1 MGASCRVTVH
11 SVSCNTLRD
20 AQIWRILPHM
30 ALAAWGFSC
39 FQRENA
45 FRYSGLCTITLSELS
60 AMPAD
65 FIAKKEPAAV
75 LRRLLFS

>member
-39 FQRENA
+39 FQHDNTS
-45 FRYSGLCTITLSELS
+45 RYSGLCTVIQKSLSQS
-60 AMPAD
+60 PFPAD
-65 FIAKKEPAAV
+65 FC
-75 LRRLLFS
+75 L